1 MKRFYKD
8 TAVDAGEGGF
18 RVLLDG
24 KPMRTP
30 AKATLV
36 VPTRALAEAIA
47 AEWAGV
53 PDKAEINAA
62 HLPLTRLAA
71 TGIDRV
77 VARREEVI
85 ADTAKYAR
93 LGPAV
98 LSRHRAGQPGQA
110 AARSLAAAARL
121 GGRAS
126 WRAPRYRRGHRLR
139 RAAGRRRRPNF
150 SEAVSAHGDLALSA
164 LYNLTHTAGSLVV
177 IALAVSEGRLR
188 RGRCLCRRPDSTS
201 STRSSAGATI
211 RSAEKHREGVR
222 TGHRGQRAL
231 PRAAGSRAT
240 ARMRG

>member
-30 AKATLV
+30 AKSTLV

-77 VARREEVI
+77 VARRAEVI
-85 ADTAKYAR
+85 ADTAKYAGSDLLCYR
-93 LGPAV
+93 ATAPDSLVKLQDDRWQPLLDWAAE
-98 LSRHRAGQPGQA
+98 RHG
-110 AARSLAAAARL
+110 ARL
-121 GGRAS
+121 ATADGIGFVEQTDEAK
-126 WRAPRYRRGHRLR
+126 ACLH
-139 RAAGRRRRPNF
+139 A
-150 SEAVSAHGDLALSA
+150 AVSAHGDLALSA
-164 LYNLTHTAGSLVV
+164 LYNLTHTAGSVV
-177 IALAVSEGRLR
+177 IALAVSEGRL
-188 RGRCLCRRPDSTS
+188 DA
-201 STRSSAGATI
+201 AGAFAAAQMDELYQVD
-211 RSAEKHREGVR
+211 RWGDDPLAEKHREGVR
-222 TGHRGQRAL
+222 KDIEASACFLALLENARLRG
-231 PRAAGSRAT
+231 
-240 ARMRG
+240 